1 MRFRYLP
8 ILLLA
13 AGCAGNVADYVGPR
27 GTIVT
32 PQLIRFGFSLEQ
44 ARCVGG
50 AMGRSVRPV
59 DLRRLVRA
67 AAPVRRGAAAPDRL
81 SPSDLAAVAGTMG
94 RPGVRDAL
102 QVAMSGCNVSTG
114 PVTMT
119 TLTELPRPDG
129 TSAPGAA
136 PSPVGRRPAWLNLGA
151 AGSSQSIAIDAS
163 TIEQAE
169 ATRTAWFRLT
179 DPGAPPS
186 DSAFLLIIDCAG
198 RTINAKAR
206 ERRDPAGAVLE
217 RVDYPDNPLPVE
229 NGTVMEIAFLA
240 LCT

>member
-1 MRFRYLP
+1 MRP
-8 ILLLA
+8 WPLLFLLCV
-13 AGCAGNVADYVGPR
+13 AGCAGNVADYIGPR

-32 PQLIRFGFSLEQ
+32 PQLIRFGFTLEE
-44 ARCVGG
+44 ARCVGD

-67 AAPVRRGAAAPDRL
+67 AAPVRRGAAAPGRL
-81 SPSDLAAVAGTMG
+81 SPSDLAAVAGTL
-94 RPGVRDAL
+94 RPREVRGAL
-102 QVAMSGCNVSTG
+102 EQAMRGCNVSASPATL
-114 PVTMT
+114 T

-129 TSAPGAA
+129 APAGPVPSAMARP
-136 PSPVGRRPAWLNLGA
+136 PAWLNLGA

-186 DSAFLLIIDCAG
+186 DNAFLLVIDCAG

-229 NGTVMEIAFLA
+229 GGTVMEIAFLA